1 MLIQSKSIVNY
12 PTEFDQKVKM
22 KVFVVF
28 GVLVVFTSS
37 LWRVDCSPESR
48 RTKRYFTYGGNTVAG
63 TSVNGQP
70 VTVQGLHTIPPA
82 VQPYGVGSGM
92 GFGVPVYNIPN
103 GNILPSQSSPSP
115 GTQYSVMHGS
125 GHEREI
131 IINGRRVPES
141 EMAHSGFI
149 YPYGM
154 GPVNPYQNNPLSPP
168 RSSSH
173 PVNSNAAVNWG
184 TERTIRRPNFNQ
196 NIPSSTESNSDVQ
209 DKTSAVSFPNARR
222 PPGIGIRT

>member
-1 MLIQSKSIVNY
+1 
-12 PTEFDQKVKM
+12 M

-28 GVLVVFTSS
+28 GVLVMFSS
-37 LWRVDCSPESR
+37 PLWRVDCTPESR

-63 TSVNGQP
+63 TSVNGYAQPPVNGQP

-82 VQPYGVGSGM
+82 VQPYGVSSGM

-115 GTQYSVMHGS
+115 GTQYSVMHGN

-141 EMAHSGFI
+141 ELAHSGFI

-154 GPVNPYQNNPLSPP
+154 RPVNPYQNNPLSPP
-168 RSSSH
+168 PQSSH
-173 PVNSNAAVNWG
+173 PINSNAAVNWD

-196 NIPSSTESNSDVQ
+196 NIPSTTESNDDVQ
-209 DKTSAVSFPNARR
+209 DKTRTVSFQNVRR
-222 PPGIGIRT
+222 PTPGIDIRT